1 MSAVDSRTR
10 AEVAVKIIRAVP
22 KVSAMDPPFMPPASR
37 LINPGSTVMLVALSY
52 EYCRLSKPP
61 TNPTEIDAFNSEN
74 ASTGVVI
81 FAW

>member
-1 MSAVDSRTR
+1 VSAVDSRTR

-22 KVSAMDPPFMPPASR
+22 KVSAVDPPFMLPAFR
-37 LINPGSTVMLVALSY
+37 LTHSGSIVMLVALSY

-61 TNPTEIDAFNSEN
+61 TSPTEIDAFNSEN

-81 FAW
+81 FV